1 MELNI
6 QTMLYKTEN
15 INGNLRI
22 LGEYFCR
29 NNKNKG
35 KLIIN
40 NKKTSLKEFIEIT
53 NIKEKR
59 IKIKMII
66 NKNLYA
72 KNHMFNNCNS
82 LLELT
87 VSNNLEDMENFDN
100 SEINNFKFEK
110 NEFDNKLEKGGEII
124 YENESN
130 NESIELIE
138 DYFEIDK
145 DIDIFQEKN
154 NNYLSEI
161 KRDTKE
167 NEEDSSLIDFMKLF
181 ESQYNYSN
189 LKYLFYKCSSL
200 SSLPDISKW
209 NTNNV
214 TDMSSMFY
222 DCYSL
227 LNHYIKRLNL

>member
-53 NIKEKR
+53 NIQEKR

-87 VSNNLEDMENFDN
+87 VRDNLEDMENFDN
-100 SEINNFKFEK
+100 SEINYCIFEK
-110 NEFDNKLEKGGEII
+110 NEFDNKLEKDSEIT
-124 YENESN
+124 YENERN
-130 NESIELIE
+130 NVSYELID

-145 DIDIFQEKN
+145 DFDVFGEKN

-161 KRDTKE
+161 KIYTEESK
-167 NEEDSSLIDFMKLF
+167 EDSSVKYFHVKLF
-181 ESQYNYSN
+181 EFQTNYSN
-189 LKYLFYKCSSL
+189 LKY
-200 SSLPDISKW
+200 I
-209 NTNNV
+209 
-214 TDMSSMFY
+214 
-222 DCYSL
+222 
-227 LNHYIKRLNL
+227 

>member
-15 INGNLRI
+15 IKGNLRI

-59 IKIKMII
+59 IKIKMIL

-87 VSNNLEDMENFDN
+87 VSDNLEDMENFDN
-100 SEINNFKFEK
+100 SEINYCIFEK
-110 NEFDNKLEKGGEII
+110 NEFDNKLEKDGEIT
-124 YENESN
+124 YENERN
-130 NESIELIE
+130 NE
-138 DYFEIDK
+138 
-145 DIDIFQEKN
+145 
-154 NNYLSEI
+154 
-161 KRDTKE
+161 
-167 NEEDSSLIDFMKLF
+167 
-181 ESQYNYSN
+181 
-189 LKYLFYKCSSL
+189 
-200 SSLPDISKW
+200 
-209 NTNNV
+209 
-214 TDMSSMFY
+214 
-222 DCYSL
+222 
-227 LNHYIKRLNL
+227 